1 MSPIIV
7 RPALRYVRPRL
18 KDGLSALYLL
28 IKSSF
33 KSLFIFTAIALK
45 LSFFPRL
52 TASTRGNRSLRIFR
66 AAIRPNKSSTIAVSI
81 RSNAIVILIYS
92 SISVARAGV
101 IALLIY
107 RSRSSSSRDI
117 RSRSV
122 PYRDI

>member
-1 MSPIIV
+1 M
-7 RPALRYVRPRL
+7 
-18 KDGLSALYLL
+18 
-28 IKSSF
+28 
-33 KSLFIFTAIALK
+33 
-45 LSFFPRL
+45 
-52 TASTRGNRSLRIFR
+52 FR

-101 IALLIY
+101 IALLTY

-122 PYRDI
+122 LYRDI